1 MNNLNKIKVDKI
13 DKKKFKINFCLL
25 NSTIS
30 NLNFSSRDLMKYLYL
45 FNSTYFEDGSL
56 NVLSDQHFSIFLLI
70 KPICK
75 ELGLNK
81 RKLYFLLKDVSN
93 NSKNSAI
100 GIPIS
105 VSDHTKINPDYKKY
119 LEDPNILPTAMSKIE
134 FEIEKKN
141 NHYMNIQI
149 SFELEQSFYMF
160 PMLETI
166 IKEIIKKIFKNFQ
179 AGYFNLQDNDL
190 IKCSFLNQ

>member
-45 FNSTYFEDGSL
+45 FNSTYFEDGNL

-105 VSDHTKINPDYKKY
+105 VSDHTKINANYKKY
-119 LEDPNILPTAMSKIE
+119 LEDPNILPTALSKIE

-141 NHYMNIQI
+141 NHFMNIQI
-149 SFELEQSFYMF
+149 CFELEPSFYMF

-190 IKCSFLNQ
+190 IKCSLLNP